1 LSQERV
7 DFCTFDLRETLK
19 TLLGNWQRQIEENV
33 EKMTER
39 KSSDEKTRPSR
50 PKPVEKPVPSAE
62 KAGGPSKAAAEEEA
76 PEEKYR
82 RAGRIAAQIRNEIA
96 PTIKV
101 GVRVFDICE
110 KAEARILELGGRVAF
125 PTNVSINEVAA
136 HYSSPDDDPL
146 VVREGDLVKLDIGVH
161 VDGYIA
167 DTAVSVSFNPALER
181 LVEASREALTKGLEL
196 VKPKA
201 NAKDI
206 GKIIEDTIR
215 GYGYRPIRE
224 LSGHQL
230 DQYLLHGA
238 KSLPNIAVPHG
249 ATIEEGEAYA
259 LETFATT
266 GTGSVHQTGQYFIF
280 SLLPQRVALRSN
292 GARAIVRLVSREF
305 RGLPFSR
312 RYLSKHI
319 QKLSLALGLRELI
332 TNGFLRQY
340 SVLADVKGSFVAQ
353 TENTFLVTKDGAE
366 IVTK

>member
-1 LSQERV
+1 LSQRFI
-7 DFCTFDLRETLK
+7 DSCAADLTQTLK
-19 TLLGNWQRQIEENV
+19 TFFGNWHRQTEEDT
-33 EKMTER
+33 EKMAER
-39 KSSDEKTRPSR
+39 KSSDEKARRPR
-50 PKPVEKPVPSAE
+50 AKPVEKPVPSTE
-62 KAGGPSKAAAEEEA
+62 SAGGAPKAAAEEEA

-82 RAGRIAAQIRNEIA
+82 RAGRIAHQVRDEVA

-101 GVRVFDICE
+101 GTRVLEICE
-110 KAEARILELGGRVAF
+110 KTEARILELGGRVAF

-136 HYSSPDDDPL
+136 HYSSPEDDPMT
-146 VVREGDLVKLDIGVH
+146 VRDGDIVKLDIGVH

-167 DTAVSVSFNPALER
+167 DTAISVSFNPALER
-181 LVEASREALTKGLEL
+181 LVQASREALSKGLEL

-206 GKIIEDTIR
+206 GKAIEDTIR

-280 SLLPQRVALRSN
+280 SLLPQRVALRSS
-292 GARAIVRLVSREF
+292 GAREIVRLVGREF
-305 RGLPFSR
+305 RSLPFSR
-312 RYLSKHI
+312 RYLAKHV

-340 SVLADVKGSFVAQ
+340 SVLADVKGSHVAQ
-353 TENTFLVTKDGAE
+353 AEDSFLVTKDGVE
-366 IVTK
+366 ILTR